1 MGNKRKNIS
10 YKKKNKRNKK
20 KIKGG
25 NIFKGMM
32 DASSYPKRGKFKG
45 EIDFVNGENKENGD
59 NPLNLPLGA
68 NEIIPS
74 GLDVNSV
81 IQQGMPQGEDAQ
93 KSFDKIQASLE
104 SLDKPPIMHL
114 VDYMLYTLYT
124 IAGIFIYYPTF
135 LVNMPDTTLE
145 NIIPTKDGCKTLI
158 GDELMCKRK
167 LKCFFKKCSM
177 FEDPVGYKLEK
188 HLQSASKRGIHL
200 HKSRK
205 VQKIASQSGGAITK
219 TRKRKT
225 HAFLKHVPKKVQ
237 KAMKRAQKRE
247 LKDYLKLMRSM
258 IKANKKGDKYFV
270 GGKDAGSINTDMIG
284 RAAQGM
290 FKDQMSKMSPEV
302 KNQIQQLT
310 KGISPDMMKSQINN
324 LQDKFMKGKSM
335 GDAMTMIKSNL
346 NEKQIDRL
354 VDKNLGGIKKNL
366 AKGAMSLGKSAAN
379 EIMRDKRANV
389 SQSTCLNKVEN
400 EDGTV
405 TTNHILCDNKPPTDY
420 KSDEPNN
427 NVLYKSLFGKD
438 EIQRLK
444 ETTQK
449 SKERLKTILSMGK
462 SMKSLAKTDESLYGE
477 MDMDPDSFVE
487 PEMVQEFLKDYLD
500 NDSVYKL
507 LIAYKMLDSVFKDE
521 ITNEEMH
528 EYNEDIPDEMYGV
541 DVSFPWSTKNY
552 FVTPEERRRC
562 LFTHLTRSNLGDD
575 YKSSDLYE
583 KCFVCK
589 NCTLANTSFKAWER
603 VFDNLFTS
611 SKTEF
616 STISSDLFQ
625 VMKKNFRFHL
635 LPIKQYYLLSLLA
648 MNFVHPMIDLQ
659 TLQIPISTKQGE
671 TYDLRD
677 LILGIPQMSPTM
689 QPSPLIKEQLRETY
703 MMMKMMNIENT
714 LYNMCFKMMYR
725 KILKEDDLHV
735 EKRLHEIKEQIK
747 EKYNIFYGRGK
758 LYSLLDNNVDFYEL
772 DNFNPIKNSQKL
784 NDMNANTDVYGDKE
798 IASAL
803 NDHFKKYVPL
813 FQLILDKDQYD
824 FAELYEN
831 HSDESVKMFH
841 PIVFKINE
849 IEKDEKEE

>member
-59 NPLNLPLGA
+59 NTLNLPLGA

-81 IQQGMPQGEDAQ
+81 IQQGIPQGEDAQ
-93 KSFDKIQASLE
+93 QSFDKMQASLE

-135 LVNMPDTTLE
+135 LVNFPDTTLE

-167 LKCFFKKCSM
+167 VKCFFKKCTM

-188 HLQSASKRGIHL
+188 HLQSASKRGIHR

-205 VQKIASQSGGAITK
+205 VQKIAEQTGGAITK
-219 TRKRKT
+219 TRKKKE
-225 HAFLKHVPKKVQ
+225 HKYLKYIPQKVK

-247 LKDYLKLMRSM
+247 LKDYLKLVRTI
-258 IKANKKGDKYFV
+258 IKANKKGGKYFV
-270 GGKDAGSINTDMIG
+270 GGNDAGSINI
-284 RAAQGM
+284 AQGM

-302 KNQIQQLT
+302 KNQIQQIT
-310 KGISPDMMKSQINN
+310 KDMSSEEMKN
-324 LQDKFMKGKSM
+324 LYKGFADKNTIGKSTP
-335 GDAMTMIKSNL
+335 ALEAFLK
-346 NEKQIDRL
+346 
-354 VDKNLGGIKKNL
+354 DKGLTPFLSKHLSGIGNI
-366 AKGAMSLGKSAAN
+366 AAN

-405 TTNHILCDNKPPTDY
+405 TTNHILCDNKQPTDY

-659 TLQIPISTKQGE
+659 TLKIPISTKQGE

-849 IEKDEKEE
+849 IEKDEKDEKEE